1 MELKLHHVNYS
12 TKDVGAVAEF
22 YRSLFNMK
30 PVPSYEDARITSQ
43 GYDRKVEF
51 LTDGTTEFHIAPQDL
66 GVAFRTGQS
75 LNPLDRG
82 HIAFRTDDI
91 EAFKAMLREKNIQ
104 FADYGVWAIGWL
116 VSDLP
121 AGSRRHH
128 RRSAP
133 DRLQGAWC
141 VVAICLSQ
149 FRDQGARSLPACSIT
164 FTGATRCASAASAS
178 ATWVNRWRASCS
190 TRGHE
195 LWVHDVREDAML
207 PLLERQARRTTSPRE
222 LADAC
227 DTVIVSL
234 PTLEIFRHALSG
246 PDGLLAGKA
255 LKTLVNTCTVGVT
268 FIREVET
275 ECAAAGVTVIDVP
288 ISGGVAGARAGTLAM
303 MVSGDPAQVAD
314 LMPVFQL
321 WGKTVVVA
329 GDRPGAAQTMKLTNN
344 MLCAVALVATSE
356 AMTMSGRAGIP
367 DDAMLQILNNGTGR
381 NFATTHI
388 FPDAVLPRTFDF
400 GATIE
405 ILMKD
410 VDLAIE
416 QGEELGV
423 PMWVS
428 QAVRLVLKHG
438 VFQGR
443 AQQDMSRIVEIIE
456 DGTRK

>member
-1 MELKLHHVNYS
+1 MRIGCLGLGNMGQPMAGKL
-12 TKDVGAVAEF
+12 
-22 YRSLFNMK
+22 L
-30 PVPSYEDARITSQ
+30 DA
-43 GYDRKVEF
+43 
-51 LTDGTTEFHIAPQDL
+51 
-66 GVAFRTGQS
+66 
-75 LNPLDRG
+75 
-82 HIAFRTDDI
+82 
-91 EAFKAMLREKNIQ
+91 
-104 FADYGVWAIGWL
+104 
-116 VSDLP
+116 
-121 AGSRRHH
+121 
-128 RRSAP
+128 
-133 DRLQGAWC
+133 
-141 VVAICLSQ
+141 
-149 FRDQGARSLPACSIT
+149 
-164 FTGATRCASAASAS
+164 
-178 ATWVNRWRASCS
+178 
-190 TRGHE
+190 GHE
-195 LWVHDVREDAML
+195 LFVYDVREEAML
-207 PLLERQARRTTSPRE
+207 PLLERQARRTTSAKE
-222 LADAC
+222 LAEAC

-234 PTLEIFRHALSG
+234 PTLEIFRLALSG

-268 FIREVET
+268 FVREVET

-288 ISGGVAGARAGTLAM
+288 ISGGVGGARAGTLAM
-303 MVSGDPAQVAD
+303 MVSGNPGKVAD
-314 LMPVFQL
+314 LMPMFQL
-321 WGKTVVVA
+321 WGRTIVVA
-329 GDRPGAAQTMKLTNN
+329 GDRPGSAQVMKLTNN

-356 AMTMSGRAGIP
+356 AMTMSGKAGIP

>member
-1 MELKLHHVNYS
+1 M
-12 TKDVGAVAEF
+12 
-22 YRSLFNMK
+22 
-30 PVPSYEDARITSQ
+30 RI
-43 GYDRKVEF
+43 GC
-51 LTDGTTEFHIAPQDL
+51 L
-66 GVAFRTGQS
+66 GVGNMGQPMAGK
-75 LNPLDRG
+75 LLD
-82 HIAFRTDDI
+82 A
-91 EAFKAMLREKNIQ
+91 
-104 FADYGVWAIGWL
+104 
-116 VSDLP
+116 
-121 AGSRRHH
+121 
-128 RRSAP
+128 
-133 DRLQGAWC
+133 
-141 VVAICLSQ
+141 
-149 FRDQGARSLPACSIT
+149 
-164 FTGATRCASAASAS
+164 
-178 ATWVNRWRASCS
+178 
-190 TRGHE
+190 GHE
-195 LWVHDVREDAML
+195 LWVYDVREEAML
-207 PLLERQARRTTSPRE
+207 PLLERQARRTASARE

-234 PTLEIFRHALSG
+234 PTLEIFRLALSG
-246 PDGLLAGKA
+246 PDGLLAGRA
-255 LKTLVNTCTVGVT
+255 LKTLVNTCTLGVK
-268 FIREVET
+268 FVREVEQQ
-275 ECAAAGVTVIDVP
+275 CAAADVTVIDIP

-303 MVSGDPAQVAD
+303 MVSGNPVRVAD

-329 GDRPGAAQTMKLTNN
+329 GDRPGAAQVMKLTNN

-356 AMTMSGRAGIP
+356 AMTMSSRAGIP
-367 DDAMLQILNNGTGR
+367 DNAMLQVLNNGTGR

-443 AQQDMSRIVEIIE
+443 ARQDMSRIVEIIE

>member
-1 MELKLHHVNYS
+1 MRIGCLGLGNMGQPMAGKL
-12 TKDVGAVAEF
+12 
-22 YRSLFNMK
+22 L
-30 PVPSYEDARITSQ
+30 DA
-43 GYDRKVEF
+43 
-51 LTDGTTEFHIAPQDL
+51 
-66 GVAFRTGQS
+66 
-75 LNPLDRG
+75 
-82 HIAFRTDDI
+82 
-91 EAFKAMLREKNIQ
+91 
-104 FADYGVWAIGWL
+104 
-116 VSDLP
+116 
-121 AGSRRHH
+121 
-128 RRSAP
+128 
-133 DRLQGAWC
+133 
-141 VVAICLSQ
+141 
-149 FRDQGARSLPACSIT
+149 
-164 FTGATRCASAASAS
+164 
-178 ATWVNRWRASCS
+178 
-190 TRGHE
+190 GHE
-195 LWVHDVREDAML
+195 LWIYDVREDAML
-207 PLLERQARRTTSPRE
+207 PLLERQARRATSARQ
-222 LADAC
+222 LADTC
-227 DTVIVSL
+227 DTVVVSL
-234 PTLEIFRHALSG
+234 PTLDIFRRALSG

-255 LKTLVNTCTVGVT
+255 LKTLVNTCTVGVK

-275 ECAAAGVTVIDVP
+275 ECAAADVTVIDAP

-303 MVSGDPAQVAD
+303 MVSGSPAKVAD
-314 LMPVFQL
+314 LMPVLRL

-381 NFATTHI
+381 NFATMHI
-388 FPDAVLPRTFDF
+388 FPETVLPGTFDF

-443 AQQDMSRIVEIIE
+443 AQQDMSRIVQIIE
-456 DGTRK
+456 DGTRKE

>member
-1 MELKLHHVNYS
+1 MRPLIERQV
-12 TKDVGAVAEF
+12 
-22 YRSLFNMK
+22 R
-30 PVPSYEDARITSQ
+30 
-43 GYDRKVEF
+43 
-51 LTDGTTEFHIAPQDL
+51 
-66 GVAFRTGQS
+66 RT
-75 LNPLDRG
+75 
-82 HIAFRTDDI
+82 
-91 EAFKAMLREKNIQ
+91 
-104 FADYGVWAIGWL
+104 
-116 VSDLP
+116 
-121 AGSRRHH
+121 
-128 RRSAP
+128 
-133 DRLQGAWC
+133 
-141 VVAICLSQ
+141 
-149 FRDQGARSLPACSIT
+149 
-164 FTGATRCASAASAS
+164 ASA
-178 ATWVNRWRASCS
+178 
-190 TRGHE
+190 
-195 LWVHDVREDAML
+195 
-207 PLLERQARRTTSPRE
+207 RE

-234 PTLEIFRHALSG
+234 PTLDIFRHALFG

-268 FIREVET
+268 FVREIET
-275 ECAAAGVTVIDVP
+275 ECAAAGVAVIDVP
-288 ISGGVAGARAGTLAM
+288 ISGGVAGAKAGTLAM
-303 MVSGDPAQVAD
+303 MVSGDPGRVAD
-314 LMPVFQL
+314 LMPMFQL

-329 GDRPGAAQTMKLTNN
+329 GDRPGAAQVMKLTNN

-356 AMTMSGRAGIP
+356 AMTMSGKAGIP
-367 DDAMLQILNNGTGR
+367 DNAMLQILNNGTGR

-388 FPDAVLPRTFDF
+388 FPDAVVPRTFDF

-443 AQQDMSRIVEIIE
+443 AQQDMSRVVEIIE